1 MIAELRKRITTL
13 ELELEESNRYRHSS
27 STAPSFDSSST
38 VSTSRA
44 SSKARENAYYVSSFI
59 PGSLPRVAPHEQLP
73 EYSLHP
79 DDPLAKQD
87 SDTAPLDELSYEAMS
102 AHAHLAL
109 GHHGEFIGRG
119 SLVCA
124 LHSVTSG
131 TGPRFMYAKSTDAVS
146 GFRDTV
152 QPFSAIPLATT
163 IEQLIAYL
171 PSMLVVESLT
181 NAFMTECNWRYGIPE
196 RWFRGARAQ
205 MWLNISQPR
214 SSCPDQLNANW
225 LMLLFAMMASA
236 PQSAYDHVGQ
246 YSPVRISD
254 DYFMCATMARR
265 FAEDEYLNMP
275 NASLMV
281 SAADGTVLNCIA
293 SIVLASYLTERGRVS
308 EAWKLV
314 GNGIRN
320 AEAVGMH
327 RDPEWKLWQMMSAD
341 EKVLRRKAWW
351 GLFIFDK

>member
-1 MIAELRKRITTL
+1 M
-13 ELELEESNRYRHSS
+13 
-27 STAPSFDSSST
+27 
-38 VSTSRA
+38 
-44 SSKARENAYYVSSFI
+44 
-59 PGSLPRVAPHEQLP
+59 
-73 EYSLHP
+73 
-79 DDPLAKQD
+79 
-87 SDTAPLDELSYEAMS
+87 
-102 AHAHLAL
+102 L
-109 GHHGEFIGRG
+109 G
-119 SLVCA
+119 A
-124 LHSVTSG
+124 TQVTSG
-131 TGPRFMYAKSTDAVS
+131 TGPRFLYAKSTDAVS
-146 GFRDTV
+146 GFRDTI
-152 QPFSAIPLATT
+152 QKFSDIPLATT
-163 IEQLIAYL
+163 IEQLISYL

-205 MWLNISQPR
+205 MWINVSQPR

-246 YSPVRISD
+246 YAPTRIND

-281 SAADGTVLNCIA
+281 SAADGTVLGCLA
-293 SIVLASYLTERGRVS
+293 STVLASYLAERGRVS
-308 EAWKLV
+308 EAWKLI
-314 GNGIRN
+314 GHGIRN

-351 GLFIFDK
+351 ALFIFDK